1 MGMLLYVFCDCS
13 VEFLETDL
21 MDLNR
26 SGWLSV
32 QKDIEANGIIK
43 AVQQHQAAVWCNS
56 CTVCCTAEFLR
67 NKAKNMT
74 EIHKD
79 RKTIQSIPKGGLTE
93 LLQLQS

>member
-43 AVQQHQAAVWCNS
+43 AV
-56 CTVCCTAEFLR
+56 
-67 NKAKNMT
+67 
-74 EIHKD
+74 
-79 RKTIQSIPKGGLTE
+79 
-93 LLQLQS
+93 